1 MNCSTPRHLLHYV
14 TRRLRLRRY
23 LKDPGDGRQQPQIP
37 AQTLLWALLIGQI
50 LRQSSFHA
58 LEALVRSSAR
68 RTLSIAAPF
77 CDDTLG
83 YFTERLDPGP
93 TRQALLSLVR
103 GAKRNKAFDDCRWIG
118 LAVDGTGAGWR
129 TNHGCNLC
137 RPKQNAAKQILGY
150 QHSFVMISVV
160 GTGLSLP
167 CDGEPYG
174 PGDSEYAAG
183 QRLLRRV
190 VASVG
195 KRLAQY
201 VVVDGEFA
209 TAPFLHT
216 AGELG
221 LRVVARLKD
230 NLPEL
235 LAAAQTAFSCWASGY
250 GFSVWSGSRGGVG
263 RRGFRSLGN
272 ARLGN
277 RSGVLLSPAQAGR
290 QGGGSLLADEFC
302 FFHGGLTIAI
312 PHGQKPLGDR
322 EPRFQRRQEPSRP
335 RAHLPSSC
343 QQSADRLASHY
354 AGLDHR
360 TTLPTP
366 VSPPWQTSGAQQ
378 RPAAAVLVAQSFP
391 TASRQQQLTSCRKNW
406 MSPFSPSDH
415 SPSPH
420 PH

>member
-1 MNCSTPRHLLHYV
+1 MNRSTPRHLLHYV

-37 AQTLLWALLIGQI
+37 AQALLWALLMGQI

-58 LEALVRSSAR
+58 VEALVRSSAR
-68 RTLSIAAPF
+68 RTLSVATPF

-103 GAKRNKAFDDCRWIG
+103 SAKRNKAFDDCRWIG
-118 LAVDGTGAGWR
+118 LAIDGTGAGWR
-129 TNHGCNLC
+129 TKQGCNLC

-150 QHSFVMISVV
+150 HHSFVMISVV

-195 KRLAQY
+195 KRFAQY
-201 VVVDGEFA
+201 VVVDGGFA

-230 NLPEL
+230 HLPEL
-235 LAAAQTAFSCWASGY
+235 LAAAQKRFPAGPPATVFQY
-250 GFSVWSGSRGGVG
+250 G
-263 RRGFRSLGN
+263 
-272 ARLGN
+272 
-277 RSGVLLSPAQAGR
+277 
-290 QGGGSLLADEFC
+290 
-302 FFHGGLTIAI
+302 
-312 PHGQKPLGDR
+312 
-322 EPRFQRRQEPSRP
+322 
-335 RAHLPSSC
+335 
-343 QQSADRLASHY
+343 ADRVEVWDAE
-354 AGLDHR
+354 DFD
-360 TTLPTP
+360 
-366 VSPPWQTSGAQQ
+366 PWQTLDWKTVRVFFYRQHKPDGKAVEAYWLTNFASSTVGSQSLFRMAKSRWEIENQGFNDAKSRHGLEHICHHHANSLLIGWLLTMLALSIERLYRLRYLHRGKHRVRSSAQLVLLLWLSLS
-378 RPAAAVLVAQSFP
+378 RPYAVNS
-391 TASRQQQLTSCRKNW
+391 S
-406 MSPFSPSDH
+406 
-415 SPSPH
+415 
-420 PH
+420 